1 LAAEA
6 AREPR
11 RYGAQLLVIFG
22 LAVLSCMALG
32 GIGTLY
38 MAIAAT
44 LAGNAPPNI
53 IPIALPIIVVTA
65 AVAGGIQLLK
75 LLSR

>member
-1 LAAEA
+1 
-6 AREPR
+6 
-11 RYGAQLLVIFG
+11 
-22 LAVLSCMALG
+22 MALG

-53 IPIALPIIVVTA
+53 IPIALPIIVLAA